1 MMNNIKIICDSLSD
15 IPKDLLEKYDI
26 EVVPLTVIV
35 DGKEYKDG
43 IDITKEEFYKI
54 LRDEKVYPKTSQATY
69 AQFTEVFEKYIKQGK
84 EIIYISGSSSATGTY
99 QSANMAKND
108 LDTDNI
114 YTYDSQTFSFG
125 IGYLVVKAAELAK
138 EGKSPNDIIEILNDI
153 REKSYLL
160 FSVDTL
166 DYLKNGGRIS
176 STKATIGSILNI
188 KPILDVK
195 DGLVSSVAQ
204 VRGKKNVISKMIELV
219 KENCGEDLS
228 NQIIYIGYSDDFK
241 EKEKLTDAI
250 KEEFNPIDIQY
261 FMVGTCIGAHSGPG
275 VTGLLA
281 FKK

>member
-15 IPKDLLEKYDI
+15 VPKDILEKYDI

-69 AQFTEVFEKYIKQGK
+69 AQFTEVFEKYIKEGK
-84 EIIYISGSSSATGTY
+84 KIIYIAGSSSATGTY